1 MEKFGKV
8 LQVFSQLINLG
19 VKYALQGSLNKS
31 EIKVW
36 MTLSTHCI
44 NTDAQRQGWSGQE
57 ESSYFCK
64 ILFICE

>member
-8 LQVFSQLINLG
+8 LQVFSHLINLA

-36 MTLSTHCI
+36 MTLSFSLH
-44 NTDAQRQGWSGQE
+44 
-57 ESSYFCK
+57 
-64 ILFICE
+64 